1 MAIHEV
7 TPEDVLQR
15 CARCGSGNRL
25 SLDTLEVGV
34 ARREDV
40 DDGLVQLPPCPACRS
55 TEFLIRA
62 AEGEPEHP
70 APGSFGHLHQL
81 LVGHLHAQLVQ
92 LGRMHTALKPKG
104 DGAGTVVVRP
114 LSQEAR
120 ERWFPQ
126 GLRIAVP
133 PDEQP
138 RVPGESSR

>member
-7 TPEDVLQR
+7 TAEDVLQR
-15 CARCGSGNRL
+15 CARCGNGNRL
-25 SLDTLEVGV
+25 SLDSLEVGV

-62 AEGEPEHP
+62 AEGESEHP
-70 APGSFGHLHQL
+70 APGSFGHLHRL
-81 LVGHLHAQLVQ
+81 LVDHVHAELVER
-92 LGRMHTALKPKG
+92 GRLRSVLKPKG
-104 DGAGTVVVRP
+104 GGAGKVVVRP

-126 GLRIAVP
+126 GLRIEVS

-138 RVPGESSR
+138 RAPEESSQ

>member
-7 TPEDVLQR
+7 TAEDVLQR

-40 DDGLVQLPPCPACRS
+40 DDGLVQLPPCPTCSS

-70 APGSFGHLHQL
+70 ALGSFGHLHRL
-81 LVGHLHAQLVQ
+81 LVGHLHAELVQ
-92 LGRMHTALKPKG
+92 RGRLHTTLKPKG
-104 DGAGTVVVRP
+104 GGAGTVVVRP
-114 LSQEAR
+114 LSQETL

-126 GLRIAVP
+126 GLRIELP

-138 RVPGESSR
+138 HAPGESSQ

>member
-7 TPEDVLQR
+7 TADDVLQR

-62 AEGEPEHP
+62 PEGEPEHP
-70 APGSFGHLHQL
+70 APGSFGHLHRL
-81 LVGHLHAQLVQ
+81 LVGHLHAELVQ
-92 LGRMHTALKPKG
+92 RGRLHTVLKPKG
-104 DGAGTVVVRP
+104 GGAGRVVVRP
-114 LSQEAR
+114 LPQEAR

-126 GLRIAVP
+126 GLRIVVL

-138 RVPGESSR
+138 RAPEESSR